1 MTRNIIEPHAVEAF
15 RHYLIDEERS
25 KETIQKYLHDVK
37 SFLGFLGGVSP
48 GKDEVLAYKKHLMEN
63 YAPASV
69 NSMIAAINT
78 FFTFHGLTHL
88 KVKPLK
94 IQRSLFASPEKELSR
109 GEYQKL
115 LRAAKR
121 KNNERLD
128 LLMQT
133 ICGTGIRVSELQYI
147 TVEAVKEGRAEVI
160 GKNKRRTIFIVRE
173 LKEILL
179 RYARKNNITKGWVFI
194 SKNGNP
200 LSRHKI
206 WADMKALCIDAGVDP
221 RKVFPHNLRHLF
233 ARTFYSI
240 EKDLGRLADILGHTN
255 VNTTRIYTRECGKEH
270 ERILSKM
277 KLITS

>member
-1 MTRNIIEPHAVEAF
+1 MTKHIFEPSVVEAF

-25 KETIQKYLHDVK
+25 EETIRKYLHDVK
-37 SFLGFLGGVSP
+37 AFLGFLGGVSP
-48 GKDEVLAYKKHLMEN
+48 GKEEVVSYKKHLTEN

-78 FFTFHGLTHL
+78 FFAFHGWTHL

-94 IQRSLFASPEKELSR
+94 IQRSLFAPPEKELSR
-109 GEYQKL
+109 DEYKNL
-115 LRAAKR
+115 LRTAKR
-121 KNNERLD
+121 KNNERLA

-147 TVEAVKEGRAEVI
+147 TVEAVKSGRAEVT
-160 GKNKRRTIFIVRE
+160 GKNKRRTIFIVKE

-179 RYARKNNITKGWVFI
+179 HYARKNNIAEGCIFI
-194 SKNGNP
+194 SRNGTP
-200 LSRHKI
+200 LSRHRI
-206 WADMKALCIDAGVDP
+206 WADMKALCADAGVDP

-255 VNTTRIYTRECGKEH
+255 VNTTRIYTQECGREH
-270 ERILSKM
+270 ERILSRM
-277 KLITS
+277 RLVSS

>member
-1 MTRNIIEPHAVEAF
+1 MTKNIFDPYAVEAF

-25 KETIQKYLHDVK
+25 KETIRKYLYDVK
-37 SFLGFLGGVSP
+37 SFIRFLGGISP
-48 GKDEVLAYKKHLMEN
+48 GKEEVLSYKKHLMEN

-78 FFTFHGLTHL
+78 FFAFQGWAHL

-94 IQRSLFASPEKELSR
+94 IQRSLFAKPEKELSR
-109 GEYQKL
+109 DEYHRL

-121 KNNERLD
+121 KNNERLS

-147 TVEAVKEGRAEVI
+147 TVEAVRVGRAEVT

-179 RYARKNNITKGWVFI
+179 RYARKNNIAKGCIFI
-194 SKNGNP
+194 SRNGNP
-200 LSRHKI
+200 LSRHRI
-206 WADMKALCIDAGVDP
+206 WADMKALCADAGVDP

-255 VNTTRIYTRECGKEH
+255 VNTTRIYTQECGREH
-270 ERILSKM
+270 ERILSRM
-277 KLITS
+277 RLISA